1 MASLWKTA
9 NPPQQM
15 MLKMVAGAVLN
26 VYDHHNQ
33 PRDKRFARSVAKRA
47 VGTLTAGWPD
57 VLAARTL
64 RRQASLREN
73 SKSRNLRSSDLREGH
88 LKGDRLNV
96 TRRSPVQQAWRKIRE
111 KMWYIK
117 QHGTPEE
124 LQVHIKVLQLLDQA
138 QKLLESLEK

>member
-9 NPPQQM
+9 NPPQQI

-64 RRQASLREN
+64 RRQASLRES
-73 SKSRNLRSSDLREGH
+73 SKSRNLRGSEGH
-88 LKGDRLNV
+88 LKGDRLRMP
-96 TRRSPVQQAWRKIRE
+96 RRSPVQQAWRKIRE

-117 QHGTPEE
+117 HCGTPEE